1 MELAIPA
8 LALGALYLVTNQTAS
23 SSQPSTY
30 SFDREARNEGSA
42 RIEGYEGLLPNTDVP
57 DANYPED
64 RSFVSADTDLT
75 SQLSTVN
82 KYDTPSVYTDKYFDP
97 ASIAQMN
104 RDLAN
109 SRGAGG
115 ASQEYTSLTG
125 DKVNAEYYQ
134 HNNMVPFFGST
145 LRTRL
150 IDENSNE
157 GLLDS
162 MQGAGSQYISKTE
175 RAPLFSPSDNLQWA
189 HGMPSFSDFAQS
201 RVNPSNKISNVKPF
215 EEIRVR
221 PGLGRGSDAENQSLG
236 FNSGMMAREMW
247 MPKTADQM
255 RVSNNPKSSG
265 LSMLGHEGPAMSMVT
280 NRGHHAPVEKN
291 RPDRVAEL
299 DQTRYFAT
307 VGAAGAA
314 GPLHGSPVDRAEEN
328 RATATMSYV
337 GAAGRHD
344 TDGHYVEGEYMPTH
358 RIQLGEANLGPVSG
372 ASRTDAYDADYGAKS
387 SKKYTNNRSTANV
400 DDYFGIVGG
409 ALGAV
414 VAPLL
419 DVLRPSKKQNTVG
432 TLRPYQNA
440 ESTVK
445 NSYLLNPGDRPAP
458 TIRETTERSN
468 GHMFMNSGQE
478 RTAYMI
484 TKPMDIYTNRR
495 DTTAEYGGP
504 MGVVGAKEIRP
515 YDAEYRQRNNEN
527 KSSTIAGR
535 MVPGN
540 MSLLQSDVNVRSSA
554 GMESDLTNRRP
565 AAPTLPFITPGMS
578 QIGEVRGQQQL
589 YGGMETDRSNA
600 YVLSALKSNPYA
612 IQPLTGY

>member
-8 LALGALYLVTNQTAS
+8 LALGALYLVTNQATQS
-23 SSQPSTY
+23 SVSSK
-30 SFDREARNEGSA
+30 E
-42 RIEGYEGLLPNTDVP
+42 EGYQGFTANNDIP
-57 DANYPED
+57 DTNYPED
-64 RSFVSADTDLT
+64 RGVINAETDLT
-75 SQLSTVN
+75 SELMTVN
-82 KYDTPSVYTDKYFDP
+82 RYDTPQVYTDKYFDP

-104 RDLAN
+104 RDLGN
-109 SRGAGG
+109 FHGNNETPS
-115 ASQEYTSLTG
+115 YTSLTG

-145 LRTRL
+145 LRTR
-150 IDENSNE
+150 IINENSNE

-162 MQGAGSQYISKTE
+162 MQGAGSQYLSKTE
-175 RAPLFSPSDNLQWA
+175 RAPLFSPSENLQWA
-189 HGMPSFSDFAQS
+189 HGMPSFSDFEQS

-221 PGLGRGSDAENQSLG
+221 PGLGRGDAESESLG

-247 MPKTADQM
+247 MPKTADQL
-255 RVSNNPKSSG
+255 RVSNNPKASG
-265 LSMLGHEGPAMSMVT
+265 ISMLGHEGPAMSSVT
-280 NRGHHAPVEKN
+280 NRGYQAPVQKN
-291 RPDRVAEL
+291 RPDRVTEL

-307 VGAAGAA
+307 LGASGSAA
-314 GPLHGSPVDRAEEN
+314 PLHGVPVDRAEEN

-344 TDGHYVEGEYMPTH
+344 TDGHYIEGEYMPSH
-358 RIQLGEANLGPVSG
+358 RNQLGDVPLGPISG
-372 ASRTDAYDADYGAKS
+372 ASRTDIYDADFGAKS
-387 SKKYTNNRSTANV
+387 AKKYTNNRSTSNV

-419 DVLRPSKKQNTVG
+419 DVLRPSKRQNTVG
-432 TLRPYQNA
+432 TLRPYQNP

-468 GHMFMNSGQE
+468 GHMFINSGQDN
-478 RTAYMI
+478 TAYMV
-484 TKPMDIYTNRR
+484 TKPMDVYTNRR
-495 DTTAEYGGP
+495 DTSVQYSGP
-504 MGVVGAKEIRP
+504 VGAVGAKEART

-527 KSSTIAGR
+527 KSSTVAGR

-540 MSLLQSDVNVRSSA
+540 MSLLQSDVNVRTSA
-554 GMESDLTNRRP
+554 GLESDLMNRRQHMP
-565 AAPTLPFITPGMS
+565 NLPYMTPGTS
-578 QIGEVRGQQQL
+578 QMGEMRGQKQL

>member
-8 LALGALYLVTNQTAS
+8 LALGALYLVTNQSTHS
-23 SSQPSTY
+23 SKT
-30 SFDREARNEGSA
+30 E
-42 RIEGYEGLLPNTDVP
+42 EGYEGILPNADIP
-57 DANYPED
+57 DANFPED
-64 RSFVSADTDLT
+64 RGVVNAETDLT
-75 SQLSTVN
+75 SQLMTVS
-82 KYDTPSVYTDKYFDP
+82 KYDTPHAYTDKYFDP
-97 ASIAQMN
+97 ASISKMN
-104 RDLAN
+104 RDLGN
-109 SRGAGG
+109 FHGG
-115 ASQEYTSLTG
+115 STNQTYTSLTG
-125 DKVNAEYYQ
+125 DKVNSDYYQ

-145 LRTRL
+145 LRSR
-150 IDENSNE
+150 IVNENSNE

-162 MQGAGSQYISKTE
+162 MQGAGSQFISKTE
-175 RAPLFSPSDNLQWA
+175 RAPLFSPSDNVQWA
-189 HGMPSFSDFAQS
+189 NGMPSFSDFAQS
-201 RVNPSNKISNVKPF
+201 RINPSNKISNVKPF

-221 PGLGRGSDAENQSLG
+221 PGLGRGDAEDQSLG

-247 MPKTADQM
+247 MPKTADQL
-255 RVSNNPKSSG
+255 RASNNPKSSG

-280 NRGHHAPVEKN
+280 NRGYHAPVEKN
-291 RPDRVAEL
+291 RPDRVSEL

-307 VGAAGAA
+307 LGAAGSAA
-314 GPLHGSPVDRAEEN
+314 PLQGVPVDRPEEN

-337 GAAGRHD
+337 GAAGRRD
-344 TDGHYVEGEYMPTH
+344 TDAQYVEGEYMPSH
-358 RIQLGEANLGPVSG
+358 RNQLGEVNLGPVSG
-372 ASRTDAYDADYGAKS
+372 ASRTDAYDADFGAKS
-387 SKKYTNNRSTANV
+387 TKKYTNNRSTANV

-468 GHMFMNSGQE
+468 GHMFVNSGQD

-484 TKPMDIYTNRR
+484 TKPMDVYTNRR
-495 DTTAEYGGP
+495 DTTTEYGGAAS
-504 MGVVGAKEIRP
+504 GTKEIRP

-540 MSLLQSDVNVRSSA
+540 MALLQTDVNVRSSS
-554 GMESDLTNRRP
+554 GMESDLMNMRP
-565 AAPTLPFITPGMS
+565 APPSLPFTTPGVF
-578 QIGEVRGQQQL
+578 QIGEFRGQNQL
-589 YGGMETDRSNA
+589 YGGMESDRSNA

>member
-8 LALGALYLVTNQTAS
+8 LALGALYLVTNQM
-23 SSQPSTY
+23 SQTSKL
-30 SFDREARNEGSA
+30 D
-42 RIEGYEGLLPNTDVP
+42 EGYEGVLPNTDIP
-57 DANYPED
+57 DANFPED
-64 RSFVSADTDLT
+64 RGVINAETDLT
-75 SQLSTVN
+75 SELMTVN
-82 KYDTPSVYTDKYFDP
+82 KYDTPQVYTDKYFDP
-97 ASIAQMN
+97 ASVAQMN
-104 RDLAN
+104 RDLGN
-109 SRGAGG
+109 FNGG
-115 ASQEYTSLTG
+115 STKQTYTSLTG
-125 DKVNAEYYQ
+125 DKVGSDYYQ
-134 HNNMVPFFGST
+134 HNNMVPFFGSS
-145 LRTRL
+145 LRTR
-150 IDENSNE
+150 IINENSNE
-157 GLLDS
+157 GLLDT
-162 MQGAGSQYISKTE
+162 MQGAGSQYLSKTE

-221 PGLGRGSDAENQSLG
+221 PGLGRGDAESESLG

-247 MPKTADQM
+247 MPKTADQL
-255 RVSNNPKSSG
+255 RVSNNPKASG
-265 LSMLGHEGPAMSMVT
+265 LSMAGHEGPAMSSVT
-280 NRGHHAPVEKN
+280 NRGYQAPVQKN
-291 RPDRVAEL
+291 RPDRVTEL

-307 VGAAGAA
+307 LGASGSAA
-314 GPLHGSPVDRAEEN
+314 PLHGMPVDRAEEN

-344 TDGHYVEGEYMPTH
+344 TDAQYVEGEYMPSH
-358 RIQLGEANLGPVSG
+358 RNQLGETPLGPVSG
-372 ASRTDAYDADYGAKS
+372 ASRTDAYDGDYGAKS
-387 SKKYTNNRSTANV
+387 IKKYTNNRSTSNV

-419 DVLRPSKKQNTVG
+419 DVLRPSKKQNTIG

-458 TIRETTERSN
+458 TIRETTEKSN
-468 GHMFMNSGQE
+468 GHMFVTSGQD
-478 RTAYMI
+478 RTGYMV
-484 TKPMDIYTNRR
+484 TKPMDVYTNRR
-495 DTTAEYGGP
+495 DTSVEYGGAAT
-504 MGVVGAKEIRP
+504 GAKDPRP

-540 MSLLQSDVNVRSSA
+540 MSLLQSDVNVRSSS
-554 GMESDLTNRRP
+554 GMESDLTNRRQHM
-565 AAPTLPFITPGMS
+565 PTLPFITPGVS
-578 QIGEVRGQQQL
+578 QMGELRGQQQL
-589 YGGMETDRSNA
+589 YGGMETDRNNA

-612 IQPLTGY
+612 MTPLTGY

>member
-8 LALGALYLVTNQTAS
+8 LALGALYLVTNQS
-23 SSQPSTY
+23 SFMPKK
-30 SFDREARNEGSA
+30 A
-42 RIEGYEGLLPNTDVP
+42 EGYEGALPNTDVP

-64 RSFVSADTDLT
+64 REIISADTDLT
-75 SQLSTVN
+75 SELMTVN
-82 KYDTPSVYTDKYFDP
+82 RYDTPKVYTDKYFDP
-97 ASIAQMN
+97 AAIAQMN
-104 RDLAN
+104 RDLGN
-109 SRGAGG
+109 FNGG
-115 ASQEYTSLTG
+115 SSNPEYTSLTG

-145 LRTRL
+145 LRSR
-150 IDENSNE
+150 IINENSNE

-162 MQGAGSQYISKTE
+162 MQGAGSQYVSKSE
-175 RAPLFSPSDNLQWA
+175 RAPLFSPSENMQWA
-189 HGMPSFSDFAQS
+189 HGMPSFTDFEQS

-215 EEIRVR
+215 AEIRVR
-221 PGLGRGSDAENQSLG
+221 PGLGRGDAESESLG

-247 MPKTADQM
+247 MPKTADQL
-255 RVSNNPKSSG
+255 RVSNNPKASG
-265 LSMLGHEGPAMSMVT
+265 FSMLGHEGPAMSSVT
-280 NRGHHAPVEKN
+280 NRGYHAPVEKN

-307 VGAAGAA
+307 VGAAGSSA
-314 GPLHGSPVDRAEEN
+314 PLHGVPVDRADPN

-344 TDGHYVEGEYMPTH
+344 TDAQYVEGEYMPSH
-358 RIQLGEANLGPVSG
+358 RNQLGELPLGPVNG
-372 ASRTDAYDADYGAKS
+372 TTRTDIYDADYGAKS
-387 SKKYTNNRSTANV
+387 AKKYTNNRSTANV

-419 DVLRPSKKQNTVG
+419 DVLRPSKRQNTVG

-468 GHMFMNSGQE
+468 GHMFVNSGQE
-478 RTAYMI
+478 RTAYMV
-484 TKPMDIYTNRR
+484 TKPMDMYTNRR
-495 DTTAEYGGP
+495 DTSVEYGGAVS
-504 MGVVGAKEIRP
+504 GSKEVRP

-535 MVPGN
+535 MVPGH

-554 GMESDLTNRRP
+554 GMESDLMNRRP
-565 AAPTLPFITPGMS
+565 IAPSLPYVTPGVS
-578 QIGEVRGQQQL
+578 QMGELRGQQQL
-589 YGGMETDRSNA
+589 YGGMEADRSNA

>member
-1 MELAIPA
+1 MELAIPL
-8 LALGALYLVTNQTAS
+8 LALGALYLVTNQATKS
-23 SSQPSTY
+23 STSK
-30 SFDREARNEGSA
+30 E
-42 RIEGYEGLLPNTDVP
+42 EGYQGFTANNDISDV
-57 DANYPED
+57 NYPED
-64 RSFVSADTDLT
+64 RGIINSETDLT
-75 SQLSTVN
+75 SELMTVN
-82 KYDTPSVYTDKYFDP
+82 RYDTPQVYTDKYFDP

-104 RDLAN
+104 RDLGN
-109 SRGAGG
+109 FTGNTDTS
-115 ASQEYTSLTG
+115 YTSLTG
-125 DKVNAEYYQ
+125 DKVNSNYYQ

-145 LRTRL
+145 LRTR
-150 IDENSNE
+150 IINENSNE

-162 MQGAGSQYISKTE
+162 MQGAGSQYLSKTE
-175 RAPLFSPSDNLQWA
+175 RAPLFSPSENLQWA
-189 HGMPSFSDFAQS
+189 HGMPSFSDFEQS

-221 PGLGRGSDAENQSLG
+221 PGLGRGDAEGQSLG

-247 MPKTADQM
+247 MPKTADEL

-265 LSMLGHEGPAMSMVT
+265 ISMLGHEGPAMSSVT
-280 NRGHHAPVEKN
+280 NRGYQAPVQKN
-291 RPDRVAEL
+291 RPDRVTEL

-307 VGAAGAA
+307 LGASGSAA
-314 GPLHGSPVDRAEEN
+314 PLHGVPVDRADPN

-344 TDGHYVEGEYMPTH
+344 TDAQYVEGEYMPSH
-358 RIQLGEANLGPVSG
+358 RNQLGDVPLGPISG
-372 ASRTDAYDADYGAKS
+372 ASRTDIYDTDFGAKS
-387 SKKYTNNRSTANV
+387 AKKYTNNRSTSNV

-419 DVLRPSKKQNTVG
+419 DVLRPSKRQNTVG
-432 TLRPYQNA
+432 TLRPYQNP

-458 TIRETTERSN
+458 TIRETTERTN
-468 GHMFMNSGQE
+468 GHMFINSGQDN
-478 RTAYMI
+478 TAYMV
-484 TKPMDIYTNRR
+484 TKPMDMYTNRR
-495 DTTAEYGGP
+495 DTSVQYGGP
-504 MGVVGAKEIRP
+504 VGTTGAKEART

-540 MSLLQSDVNVRSSA
+540 MALLQSDVNVRTTA
-554 GMESDLTNRRP
+554 GMEADLVNRRQNIP
-565 AAPTLPFITPGMS
+565 NLPYMTPGTS
-578 QIGEVRGQQQL
+578 QMGEMRGQQQL
-589 YGGMETDRSNA
+589 YGGMEIDRSNS

>member
-1 MELAIPA
+1 MELAIPV
-8 LALGALYLVTNQTAS
+8 LALGALYLVTNQSSAS
-23 SSQPSTY
+23 KIM
-30 SFDREARNEGSA
+30 EEGF
-42 RIEGYEGLLPNTDVP
+42 LPNTDIP
-57 DANYPED
+57 DANFPED
-64 RSFVSADTDLT
+64 RGIINAETDLT
-75 SQLSTVN
+75 SELSTVN
-82 KYDTPSVYTDKYFDP
+82 KYDTPQVYTDKYFDP

-104 RDLAN
+104 RDLGNFQGNAKTP
-109 SRGAGG
+109 
-115 ASQEYTSLTG
+115 EYTSLTG
-125 DKVNAEYYQ
+125 DKVNSEYYQ

-145 LRTRL
+145 LRTR
-150 IDENSNE
+150 IINENSNE

-162 MQGAGSQYISKTE
+162 MQGAGSQYLSKTE
-175 RAPLFSPSDNLQWA
+175 RAPLFSPSDNMQWA
-189 HGMPSFSDFAQS
+189 HGMPSFTDFEQS

-221 PGLGRGSDAENQSLG
+221 PGLGRGDAEGQSLG

-247 MPKTADQM
+247 MPKTADQL
-255 RVSNNPKSSG
+255 RVSNNPKASG
-265 LSMLGHEGPAMSMVT
+265 ITMLGHEGPAMSSVT
-280 NRGHHAPVEKN
+280 NRGYHAPVEKN
-291 RPDRVAEL
+291 RPDRVTEL

-307 VGAAGAA
+307 LGASGSKA
-314 GPLHGSPVDRAEEN
+314 PLHGVPVDRADPN
-328 RATATMSYV
+328 RATASMSYV

-344 TDGHYVEGEYMPTH
+344 TDAQYVEGEYMPSH
-358 RIQLGEANLGPVSG
+358 RNQLGELPMGPVNG
-372 ASRTDAYDADYGAKS
+372 TTRTDIYDADYGAKS
-387 SKKYTNNRSTANV
+387 AKKYTNNRSTSNV

-419 DVLRPSKKQNTVG
+419 DVLRPSKRQNTVG

-468 GHMFMNSGQE
+468 GHMFVNSGQE
-478 RTAYMI
+478 RTAYMV
-484 TKPMDIYTNRR
+484 TKPMDVYTNRR
-495 DTTAEYGGP
+495 DTSVEYGGAAA
-504 MGVVGAKEIRP
+504 GAKEVRP

-540 MSLLQSDVNVRSSA
+540 MSLLQSDVNVRTSA
-554 GMESDLTNRRP
+554 GMESDLANRRP
-565 AAPTLPFITPGMS
+565 AAPTLPFITPGVS
-578 QIGEVRGQQQL
+578 QMGEMRGQQQL
-589 YGGMETDRSNA
+589 YGGMEADRSNA

-612 IQPLTGY
+612 MTPLTGY

>member
-8 LALGALYLVTNQTAS
+8 LALGALYLVTNQATQS
-23 SSQPSTY
+23 SKL
-30 SFDREARNEGSA
+30 D
-42 RIEGYEGLLPNTDVP
+42 EGYQGFTANNDIP
-57 DANYPED
+57 DTNYPED
-64 RSFVSADTDLT
+64 RGVINAETDIT
-75 SQLSTVN
+75 SELMTVN
-82 KYDTPSVYTDKYFDP
+82 RYDTPQVYTDKYFDP

-104 RDLAN
+104 RDLGN
-109 SRGAGG
+109 FSGNNETP
-115 ASQEYTSLTG
+115 SYTSLTG

-145 LRTRL
+145 LRTR
-150 IDENSNE
+150 IINENSNE

-162 MQGAGSQYISKTE
+162 MQGAGSQYLSKTE
-175 RAPLFSPSDNLQWA
+175 RAPLFSPSENLQWA
-189 HGMPSFSDFAQS
+189 HGMPSFSDFEQS

-221 PGLGRGSDAENQSLG
+221 PGLGRGDAESESLG

-247 MPKTADQM
+247 MPKTADQL
-255 RVSNNPKSSG
+255 RVSNNPKASG
-265 LSMLGHEGPAMSMVT
+265 ISMLGHEGPAMSSVT
-280 NRGHHAPVEKN
+280 NRGYQAPVQKN
-291 RPDRVAEL
+291 RPDRVTEL

-307 VGAAGAA
+307 LGASGSAA
-314 GPLHGSPVDRAEEN
+314 PLHGVPVDRAEEN

-344 TDGHYVEGEYMPTH
+344 TDGHYIEGEYMPSH
-358 RIQLGEANLGPVSG
+358 RNQLGDVPLGPISG
-372 ASRTDAYDADYGAKS
+372 ASRTDIYDADFGAKS
-387 SKKYTNNRSTANV
+387 AKKYTNNRSTSNV

-419 DVLRPSKKQNTVG
+419 DVLRPSKRQNTVG
-432 TLRPYQNA
+432 TLRPYQNP

-468 GHMFMNSGQE
+468 GHMFINSGQDN
-478 RTAYMI
+478 TAYMV
-484 TKPMDIYTNRR
+484 TKPMDVYTNRR
-495 DTTAEYGGP
+495 DTSVQYSGP
-504 MGVVGAKEIRP
+504 VGAVGAKEART
-515 YDAEYRQRNNEN
+515 YDAEYRQRNNDL
-527 KSSTIAGR
+527 KSSTIDGR

-540 MSLLQSDVNVRSSA
+540 MSLLQSDVNVRSKT
-554 GMESDLTNRRP
+554 GMESDLANRRQHMP
-565 AAPTLPFITPGMS
+565 NLPYMTPGTS
-578 QIGEVRGQQQL
+578 QMGELRGQKQL

>member
-8 LALGALYLVTNQTAS
+8 LALGALYLVSNQS
-23 SSQPSTY
+23 SSQPTPF
-30 SFDREARNEGSA
+30 SFDSSTGGIAK
-42 RIEGYEGLLPNTDVP
+42 EGYEGILPNTDVP
-57 DANYPED
+57 DANFPED
-64 RSFVSADTDLT
+64 RAIVSADTDLT
-75 SQLSTVN
+75 SQLITVN
-82 KYDTPSVYTDKYFDP
+82 KYDTPSVYTDKYFNP

-109 SRGAGG
+109 FRGGST
-115 ASQEYTSLTG
+115 SQEYTSLTG

-162 MQGAGSQYISKTE
+162 MQGTGSQYISKTE
-175 RAPLFSPSDNLQWA
+175 RAPLFSPADNLQWT

-221 PGLGRGSDAENQSLG
+221 PGLGRGEAENQSLG

-247 MPKTADQM
+247 MPKTADQL

-291 RPDRVAEL
+291 RPDRVGEL

-307 VGAAGAA
+307 LGAAGSAA
-314 GPLHGSPVDRAEEN
+314 PLHGVPVDRAEEN
-328 RATATMSYV
+328 RVTATMSYV

-344 TDGHYVEGEYMPTH
+344 TDGHYVEGEYMPSH
-358 RIQLGEANLGPVSG
+358 RNQLGEVNLGPVSG
-372 ASRTDAYDADYGAKS
+372 ASRTDTYDADYGAKS
-387 SKKYTNNRSTANV
+387 TKKYTNNRSTANV

-440 ESTVK
+440 ESSVK
-445 NSYLLNPGDRPAP
+445 NSYLMNPGDRPAP

-468 GHMFMNSGQE
+468 GHMFVNSGQD

-484 TKPMDIYTNRR
+484 TKPMDVYTNRR
-495 DTTAEYGGP
+495 DTSAEYGGP
-504 MGVVGAKEIRP
+504 VGAVGAKEVRP
-515 YDAEYRQRNNEN
+515 YDAEYRQRNNEI

-540 MSLLQSDVNVRSSA
+540 MSLLQTDVNVRSKM
-554 GMESDLTNRRP
+554 GMESDLMNRRS
-565 AAPTLPFITPGMS
+565 AAPTLPFITPGVS
-578 QIGEVRGQQQL
+578 QMGELRGQQQL
-589 YGGMETDRSNA
+589 YGGMEADRSNA

>member
-8 LALGALYLVTNQTAS
+8 LALGALYLVTNKPAT
-23 SSQPSTY
+23 TT
-30 SFDREARNEGSA
+30 E
-42 RIEGYEGLLPNTDVP
+42 EGYEGILPNTDVP
-57 DANYPED
+57 DVNFPED
-64 RSFVSADTDLT
+64 RGVISAETDVT
-75 SQLSTVN
+75 SRLSTAN
-82 KYDTPSVYTDKYFDP
+82 KYDTPQVYTDKYFDP
-97 ASIAQMN
+97 VSVANIN
-104 RDLAN
+104 RDLGNFGNNKNAV
-109 SRGAGG
+109 
-115 ASQEYTSLTG
+115 YTSLTG
-125 DKVNAEYYQ
+125 DKVGADYYQ

-145 LRTRL
+145 LRTRMTG
-150 IDENSNE
+150 DNSNE

-162 MQGAGSQYISKTE
+162 MQGSGSQYISKTE
-175 RAPLFSPSDNLQWA
+175 RAPLFSPSENLQWA
-189 HGMPSFSDFAQS
+189 HGMPSFTDFEQS

-221 PGLGRGSDAENQSLG
+221 PGLGRGGDAENQSLG

-247 MPKTADQM
+247 LPKTADEL
-255 RVSNNPKSSG
+255 RVSNKQKASG
-265 LSMLGHEGPAMSMVT
+265 LTMLGHEGPAGSMVK
-280 NRGHHAPVEKN
+280 NRGYHAPVEKN

-307 VGAAGAA
+307 LGAAGSSA
-314 GPLHGSPVDRAEEN
+314 PLHGMPVDREVEN
-328 RATATMSYV
+328 RATATASYI

-344 TDGHYVEGEYMPTH
+344 TDAHYVEGEYMPSH
-358 RIQLGEANLGPVSG
+358 RNQLGAVPLGPVD
-372 ASRTDAYDADYGAKS
+372 APTRTDVFDADFGAKS
-387 SKKYTNNRSTANV
+387 AKKYTNNRSTANV

-468 GHMFMNSGQE
+468 GHMFINSGQSS
-478 RTAYMI
+478 TAYMV
-484 TKPMDIYTNRR
+484 TRPMDVYTNRR
-495 DTTAEYGGP
+495 DTTTEYS
-504 MGVVGAKEIRP
+504 GVAGSALAKEVRT
-515 YDAEYRQRNNEN
+515 YDAEYRQRNNDI
-527 KSSTIAGR
+527 KSSTIDGR
-535 MVPGN
+535 LVPGN
-540 MSLLQSDVNVRSSA
+540 MSLLQTDVNVRTSA
-554 GMESDLTNRRP
+554 GMERDLMNRRP
-565 AAPTLPFITPGMS
+565 AAPTMPYSTPGTS
-578 QIGEVRGQQQL
+578 QIGELRGHQQL
-589 YGGMETDRSNA
+589 YGGLSADRSDS

>member
-8 LALGALYLVTNQTAS
+8 LALGALYLVTNQATQS
-23 SSQPSTY
+23 SKL
-30 SFDREARNEGSA
+30 D
-42 RIEGYEGLLPNTDVP
+42 EGYQGFTANNDIP
-57 DANYPED
+57 DTNYPDD
-64 RSFVSADTDLT
+64 RGVINAETDLT
-75 SQLSTVN
+75 SELMTVN
-82 KYDTPSVYTDKYFDP
+82 RYDTPQVYTDKYFDP

-104 RDLAN
+104 RDLGN
-109 SRGAGG
+109 FSG
-115 ASQEYTSLTG
+115 SSETPSYTSLTG

-145 LRTRL
+145 LRTR
-150 IDENSNE
+150 IINENSNE

-162 MQGAGSQYISKTE
+162 MQGAGSQYLSKTE
-175 RAPLFSPSDNLQWA
+175 RAPLFSPSENLQWA
-189 HGMPSFSDFAQS
+189 HGMPSFSDFEQS

-221 PGLGRGSDAENQSLG
+221 PGLGRGDAESESLG

-247 MPKTADQM
+247 MPKTADQL
-255 RVSNNPKSSG
+255 RVSNNPKASG
-265 LSMLGHEGPAMSMVT
+265 FSMLGHEGPAMSSVT
-280 NRGHHAPVEKN
+280 NRGYQAPVQKN
-291 RPDRVAEL
+291 RPDRVTEL

-307 VGAAGAA
+307 LGASGSAA
-314 GPLHGSPVDRAEEN
+314 PLHGVPVDRADPN
-328 RATATMSYV
+328 RATASMSYV

-344 TDGHYVEGEYMPTH
+344 TDAQYVEGEYMPSH
-358 RIQLGEANLGPVSG
+358 RNQLGDVPLGPISG
-372 ASRTDAYDADYGAKS
+372 ASRTDIYDADFGAKS
-387 SKKYTNNRSTANV
+387 AKKYTNNRSTANV

-419 DVLRPSKKQNTVG
+419 DVLRPSKRQNTVG
-432 TLRPYQNA
+432 TLRPYQNP

-445 NSYLLNPGDRPAP
+445 NSYLMNPGDRPAP

-468 GHMFMNSGQE
+468 GHMFINSGQDN
-478 RTAYMI
+478 TAYMV
-484 TKPMDIYTNRR
+484 TKPMDVYTNRR
-495 DTTAEYGGP
+495 DTSVEYGGP
-504 MGVVGAKEIRP
+504 VGTVGAKEARN

-540 MSLLQSDVNVRSSA
+540 MSLLQTDVNVRTSA
-554 GMESDLTNRRP
+554 GMESDLANRRQHMP
-565 AAPTLPFITPGMS
+565 NLPYMTPGTSHM
-578 QIGEVRGQQQL
+578 GEMRGQQQL

>member
-8 LALGALYLVTNQTAS
+8 LALGALYLVTNQATQS
-23 SSQPSTY
+23 SKL
-30 SFDREARNEGSA
+30 D
-42 RIEGYEGLLPNTDVP
+42 EGYQGFTANNDIP
-57 DANYPED
+57 DTNYPDD
-64 RSFVSADTDLT
+64 RGVINAETDLT
-75 SQLSTVN
+75 SELMTVN
-82 KYDTPSVYTDKYFDP
+82 RYDTPQVYTDKYFDP

-104 RDLAN
+104 RDLGN
-109 SRGAGG
+109 FSG
-115 ASQEYTSLTG
+115 SSETPSYTSLTG

-145 LRTRL
+145 LRTR
-150 IDENSNE
+150 IINENSNE

-162 MQGAGSQYISKTE
+162 MQGAGSQYLSKTE
-175 RAPLFSPSDNLQWA
+175 RAPLFSPSENLQWA
-189 HGMPSFSDFAQS
+189 HGMPSFSDFEQS

-221 PGLGRGSDAENQSLG
+221 PGLGRGDAESESLG

-247 MPKTADQM
+247 MPKTADQL
-255 RVSNNPKSSG
+255 RVSNNPKASG
-265 LSMLGHEGPAMSMVT
+265 FSMLGHEGPAMSSVT
-280 NRGHHAPVEKN
+280 NRGYQAPVQKN
-291 RPDRVAEL
+291 RPDRVTEL

-307 VGAAGAA
+307 LGASGSAA
-314 GPLHGSPVDRAEEN
+314 PLHGVPVDRADPN
-328 RATATMSYV
+328 RATASMSYV

-344 TDGHYVEGEYMPTH
+344 TDAQYVEGEYMPSH
-358 RIQLGEANLGPVSG
+358 RNQLGDVPLGPISG
-372 ASRTDAYDADYGAKS
+372 ASRTDIYDADFGAKS
-387 SKKYTNNRSTANV
+387 AKKYTNNRSTSNV

-419 DVLRPSKKQNTVG
+419 DVLRPSKRQNTVG
-432 TLRPYQNA
+432 TLRPYQNP

-445 NSYLLNPGDRPAP
+445 NSYLMNPGDRPAP

-468 GHMFMNSGQE
+468 GHMFINSGQDN
-478 RTAYMI
+478 TAYMV
-484 TKPMDIYTNRR
+484 TKPMDVYTNRR
-495 DTTAEYGGP
+495 DTSVEYGGP
-504 MGVVGAKEIRP
+504 VGTVGAKEARN

-540 MSLLQSDVNVRSSA
+540 MSLLQTDVNVRTSA
-554 GMESDLTNRRP
+554 GMESDLANRRQHMP
-565 AAPTLPFITPGMS
+565 NLPYMTPGTSHM
-578 QIGEVRGQQQL
+578 GEMRGQQQL

>member
-1 MELAIPA
+1 M
-8 LALGALYLVTNQTAS
+8 T
-23 SSQPSTY
+23 
-30 SFDREARNEGSA
+30 
-42 RIEGYEGLLPNTDVP
+42 
-57 DANYPED
+57 
-64 RSFVSADTDLT
+64 VS
-75 SQLSTVN
+75 
-82 KYDTPSVYTDKYFDP
+82 KYDTPHAYTDKYFDP
-97 ASIAQMN
+97 ASIAKMN
-104 RDLAN
+104 RDLGN
-109 SRGAGG
+109 FTGG
-115 ASQEYTSLTG
+115 STNQTYTSLTG
-125 DKVNAEYYQ
+125 DKVNSEYYQ

-145 LRTRL
+145 LRTRFVN
-150 IDENSNE
+150 ENSNE

-162 MQGAGSQYISKTE
+162 MQGSGSQYISKAE
-175 RAPLFSPSDNLQWA
+175 QAPLFSPSENMQWA
-189 HGMPSFSDFAQS
+189 HGMPSFSDFEQS
-201 RVNPSNKISNVKPF
+201 RINPSNKISNVKPF

-221 PGLGRGSDAENQSLG
+221 PGLGRGDAENQSFG

-247 MPKTADQM
+247 MPKTADQL
-255 RVSNNPKSSG
+255 RASNNPKSSG

-280 NRGHHAPVEKN
+280 NRGYHAPVEKN
-291 RPDRVAEL
+291 RPDRVGEL

-307 VGAAGAA
+307 LGAAGSAA
-314 GPLHGSPVDRAEEN
+314 PLQGVPVDRPEEN

-344 TDGHYVEGEYMPTH
+344 TDAQYVEGEYMPSH
-358 RIQLGEANLGPVSG
+358 RNQLGEVNLGPVSG
-372 ASRTDAYDADYGAKS
+372 ASRTDVYDADYGAKS
-387 SKKYTNNRSTANV
+387 AKKYTNNRSTANV

-432 TLRPYQNA
+432 SLRPYQNA

-468 GHMFMNSGQE
+468 GHMFVNSGQD
-478 RTAYMI
+478 RSAYMI
-484 TKPMDIYTNRR
+484 TKPMDVYTNRR
-495 DTTAEYGGP
+495 DTSTEYGGTAS
-504 MGVVGAKEIRP
+504 GVKEVRP
-515 YDAEYRQRNNEN
+515 YDAEYRQRNNDN

-540 MSLLQSDVNVRSSA
+540 MALMQSNVNVRSSS
-554 GMESDLTNRRP
+554 GMESDLMNRREGV
-565 AAPTLPFITPGMS
+565 PTLPFTTPGVF
-578 QIGEVRGQQQL
+578 QIGESRGQHQL
-589 YGGMETDRSNA
+589 YGGMEADRSNA

>member
-8 LALGALYLVTNQTAS
+8 LALGALYLVTNQLSTS
-23 SSQPSTY
+23 SKL
-30 SFDREARNEGSA
+30 D
-42 RIEGYEGLLPNTDVP
+42 EGYEGILPNTDVP
-57 DANYPED
+57 DANFPED
-64 RSFVSADTDLT
+64 RELINAETDLT
-75 SQLSTVN
+75 SELMTVN
-82 KYDTPSVYTDKYFDP
+82 KYDTPQVYTDKYFDP

-104 RDLAN
+104 RDLGN
-109 SRGAGG
+109 FQGS
-115 ASQEYTSLTG
+115 SETPSYTSLTG

-145 LRTRL
+145 LRTR
-150 IDENSNE
+150 IINENSNE

-162 MQGAGSQYISKTE
+162 MQGAGSQYLSKTE
-175 RAPLFSPSDNLQWA
+175 RAPLFSPSENLQWA
-189 HGMPSFSDFAQS
+189 HGMPSFTDFEQS
-201 RVNPSNKISNVKPF
+201 RVNASNKISNVKPF

-221 PGLGRGSDAENQSLG
+221 PGLGRGDAEGQSLG

-247 MPKTADQM
+247 MPKTADQL

-265 LSMLGHEGPAMSMVT
+265 ISMLGHEGPAMSSVT
-280 NRGHHAPVEKN
+280 NRGYQAPVQKN
-291 RPDRVAEL
+291 RPDRVTEL

-307 VGAAGAA
+307 LGASGSAA
-314 GPLHGSPVDRAEEN
+314 PLHGVPVDRNDPN

-337 GAAGRHD
+337 GAAGRHE
-344 TDGHYVEGEYMPTH
+344 TDAQYVEGEYMPSH
-358 RIQLGEANLGPVSG
+358 RNQLGELNLGPVSG
-372 ASRTDAYDADYGAKS
+372 ASRTDIYDTDFGAKS
-387 SKKYTNNRSTANV
+387 AKNYTNNRSTANV

-419 DVLRPSKKQNTVG
+419 DVLRPSKRQNTVG
-432 TLRPYQNA
+432 TLRPYQNP

-468 GHMFMNSGQE
+468 GHMFINSGQDN
-478 RTAYMI
+478 TAYMV

-495 DTTAEYGGP
+495 DTSVQYSGP
-504 MGVVGAKEIRP
+504 LGTVGAKEART

-540 MSLLQSDVNVRSSA
+540 MSLLQSDVNVRTSS
-554 GMESDLTNRRP
+554 GMESDLANRRQHMP
-565 AAPTLPFITPGMS
+565 NLPYMTPGTS
-578 QIGEVRGQQQL
+578 QMGEMRGQQQL

>member
-8 LALGALYLVTNQTAS
+8 LALGALYLVTNKPAT
-23 SSQPSTY
+23 TT
-30 SFDREARNEGSA
+30 E
-42 RIEGYEGLLPNTDVP
+42 EGYEGILPNTDVP
-57 DANYPED
+57 DVNFPED
-64 RSFVSADTDLT
+64 RGVISAETDVT
-75 SQLSTVN
+75 SRLSTAN
-82 KYDTPSVYTDKYFDP
+82 KYDTPQVYTDKYFDP
-97 ASIAQMN
+97 VSVANIN
-104 RDLAN
+104 RDLGNFGNNKNAV
-109 SRGAGG
+109 
-115 ASQEYTSLTG
+115 YTSLTG
-125 DKVNAEYYQ
+125 DKVGADYYQ

-145 LRTRL
+145 LRTRMTG
-150 IDENSNE
+150 DNSNE

-162 MQGAGSQYISKTE
+162 MQGSGSQYISKTE
-175 RAPLFSPSDNLQWA
+175 RAPLFSPSENLQWA
-189 HGMPSFSDFAQS
+189 HGMPSFTDFEQS

-221 PGLGRGSDAENQSLG
+221 PGLGRGGDAENQSLG

-247 MPKTADQM
+247 LPKTADEL
-255 RVSNNPKSSG
+255 RVSNKQKASG
-265 LSMLGHEGPAMSMVT
+265 LTMLGHEGPAGSMVK
-280 NRGHHAPVEKN
+280 NRGYHAPVEKN

-307 VGAAGAA
+307 LGAAGSSA
-314 GPLHGSPVDRAEEN
+314 PLHGMPVDREVEN
-328 RATATMSYV
+328 RATATASYI

-344 TDGHYVEGEYMPTH
+344 TDAHYVEGEYMPSH
-358 RIQLGEANLGPVSG
+358 RNQLGAVPLGPVD
-372 ASRTDAYDADYGAKS
+372 APTRTDVFDADFGAKS
-387 SKKYTNNRSTANV
+387 AKKYTNNRSTANV

-468 GHMFMNSGQE
+468 GHMFINSGQSS
-478 RTAYMI
+478 TAYMV
-484 TKPMDIYTNRR
+484 TRPMDVYTNRR
-495 DTTAEYGGP
+495 DTTTEYS
-504 MGVVGAKEIRP
+504 GVAGSALAKEVRT
-515 YDAEYRQRNNEN
+515 YDAEYRQRNNDI
-527 KSSTIAGR
+527 KSSTIDGR
-535 MVPGN
+535 LVPGN
-540 MSLLQSDVNVRSSA
+540 MSLLQTDGNVRTSA
-554 GMESDLTNRRP
+554 GMERDLMNRRP
-565 AAPTLPFITPGMS
+565 AAPTMPYSTPGTS
-578 QIGEVRGQQQL
+578 QIGELRGHQQL
-589 YGGMETDRSNA
+589 YGGLSADRSDS